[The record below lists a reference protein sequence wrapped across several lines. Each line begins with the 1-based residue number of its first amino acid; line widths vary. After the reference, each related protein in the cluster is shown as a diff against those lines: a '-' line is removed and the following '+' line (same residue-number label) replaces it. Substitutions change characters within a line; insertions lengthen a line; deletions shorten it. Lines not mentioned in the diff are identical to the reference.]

1 VSLKILLKEIENM
14 VERVITPS
22 AISAS
27 PSHATEV
34 VLRTLDLSK
43 QYGTRRA
50 VDHLNLEVYRGEI
63 FGFLGPNG
71 AGKTTTIR
79 CMLDVIRPTSG
90 TIHVLGLDT
99 QRDRHALHER
109 IGYLPGDVRL
119 PGDMTGKQIID
130 YFSQIQGLQPVMLK
144 DLVARF
150 DVEMKRP
157 LKGYSKGM
165 RQKIG
170 IVLAFMCDPDVLI
183 LDEPTSGLDPLL
195 QRTFNEFLLEEQS
208 RGKTVFMSSH
218 IMSDVEKVCQRV
230 AVIRK
235 GELVTVEEVETLR
248 EKAGQRVTVEFGEN
262 ASVVPDEMA
271 HVPGV
276 SDVTVSKGVYHMNMS
291 GTMDPLIKALSHY
304 EVLRLQVEEAPLEEV
319 FLKFYEDVQPQRT
332 VPSSALQSVK
342 E

>member
-1 VSLKILLKEIENM
+1 MKTTTPAIEIDSLRKSYGNIEA
-14 VERVITPS
+14 VK
-22 AISAS
+22 
-27 PSHATEV
+27 
-34 VLRTLDLSK
+34 DLSL
-43 QYGTRRA
+43 RVEA
-50 VDHLNLEVYRGEI
+50 GEI

-90 TIHVLGLDT
+90 TVRVLGLDA
-99 QRDRHALHER
+99 QRDRHALHQR

-119 PGDMTGKQIID
+119 PGDMTGRGIID
-130 YFSQIQGLQPVMLK
+130 YFSQIQGLQPVLLK
-144 DLVARF
+144 DLVTRF
-150 DVEMKRP
+150 DVELKRP

-170 IVLAFMCDPDVLI
+170 IVLAFMCDPEVLI

-195 QRTFNEFLLEEQS
+195 QRTFNEFLLDEQA
-208 RGKTVFMSSH
+208 RGKTIFMSSH

-248 EKAGQRVTVEFGEN
+248 EKAGQRITVEFEEN
-262 ASVVPDEMA
+262 ASATVDELA
-271 HVPGV
+271 HVAGV
-276 SDVTVSKGVYHMNMS
+276 SDVTVNKGVFHMNMS
-291 GTMDPLIKALSHY
+291 GTMDPLIKALSHHD
-304 EVLRLQVEEAPLEEV
+304 VLRLQVEEAPLEEV
-319 FLKFYEDVQPQRT
+319 FLKFYEDVPAQRS
-332 VPSSALQSVK
+332 VPAASLQSVK

>member
-1 VSLKILLKEIENM
+1 MSFVPH
-14 VERVITPS
+14 RA
-22 AISAS
+22 AI
-27 PSHATEV
+27 
-34 VLRTLDLSK
+34 R
-43 QYGTRRA
+43 
-50 VDHLNLEVYRGEI
+50 
-63 FGFLGPNG
+63 
-71 AGKTTTIR
+71 
-79 CMLDVIRPTSG
+79 
-90 TIHVLGLDT
+90 VLGLDA

-119 PGDMTGKQIID
+119 PGDMTGRQIID
-130 YFSQIQGLQPVMLK
+130 YFSQIQGLQPVLLK
-144 DLVARF
+144 DLVSRF

-170 IVLAFMCDPDVLI
+170 VVLAFMCDPDVLI

-195 QRTFNEFLLEEQS
+195 QRTFNEFLLEEQA

-235 GELVTVEEVETLR
+235 GELVTVEKVETLR
-248 EKAGQRVTVEFGEN
+248 EKAGQRVTVEFEEN
-262 ASVVPDEMA
+262 ASVSPDEMA

-276 SDVTVSKGVYHMNMS
+276 SDVTVSKGLYHMNMS
-291 GTMDPLIKALSHY
+291 GTMDPLIKALSRH

-319 FLKFYEDVQPQRT
+319 FLKFYEDVQPQHA
-332 VPSSALQSVK
+332 VPAANSSALQSVK